1 MGSREGSTMWT
12 HIRDTLR
19 VIWRFTFKPIVPVI
33 GYNLCSASLLAS
45 VSPCAVFE
53 PLNEAECNGCICND
67 LNKEKGVSNTSITVS
82 NQIVNGKNG
91 SHWLMNLIGRG
102 IGFKMSVG
110 SSVVSNTHIFDDNIH
125 QKQPLPVSVISIDTT
140 GTTLQ
145 LEHDSCTSAGF
156 TLRKKLQG
164 LIQCC
169 HSWPILPS
177 SLTLAKTL
185 LCPDWPAHSC
195 VFTHTHLSS
204 SLSNVLLY
212 CGVQCNPSA
221 MDKYQDLFHQ
231 SQNSWGV
238 CMNNNNNSV
247 TDTPGSGGEVSIDGA
262 RKMSHTSENHIPV
275 MLDCKHDSHGIQGS
289 ELLNSGPCKC
299 DMNNA
304 TSQFVKHNCHLLPHS
319 CAPVTL
325 ASSQQNKLIDA
336 NFSALTKLCSS
347 CKVTDSQLI
356 TCQNSADAP
365 GVVQH
370 QFQSSEENKGKKNK
384 KTRPSAKKRRRL
396 KQKRKSDS
404 HASSDISRTL
414 TTEKQGCENT
424 HRENMDVTMTL
435 GQCVECNM
443 EDEFVVISDIS
454 LNKFVMSPDMSS
466 DSDSD
471 DTDGGFVDMDAA
483 AALWD
488 SFTIGNPYDPLSFQF
503 TCTISTNT
511 TTLFSDVEIGTSS
524 RIHDANRKWN
534 ESYQEVDFDINNVVD
549 IQDRKVRVEQY
560 N

>member
-1 MGSREGSTMWT
+1 
-12 HIRDTLR
+12 
-19 VIWRFTFKPIVPVI
+19 
-33 GYNLCSASLLAS
+33 
-45 VSPCAVFE
+45 
-53 PLNEAECNGCICND
+53 
-67 LNKEKGVSNTSITVS
+67 
-82 NQIVNGKNG
+82 
-91 SHWLMNLIGRG
+91 
-102 IGFKMSVG
+102 
-110 SSVVSNTHIFDDNIH
+110 
-125 QKQPLPVSVISIDTT
+125 
-140 GTTLQ
+140 
-145 LEHDSCTSAGF
+145 
-156 TLRKKLQG
+156 
-164 LIQCC
+164 
-169 HSWPILPS
+169 
-177 SLTLAKTL
+177 
-185 LCPDWPAHSC
+185 
-195 VFTHTHLSS
+195 
-204 SLSNVLLY
+204 
-212 CGVQCNPSA
+212 

-238 CMNNNNNSV
+238 GMNNNNNSV
-247 TDTPGSGGEVSIDGA
+247 TDTPGSG
-262 RKMSHTSENHIPV
+262 
-275 MLDCKHDSHGIQGS
+275 
-289 ELLNSGPCKC
+289 
-299 DMNNA
+299 
-304 TSQFVKHNCHLLPHS
+304 
-319 CAPVTL
+319 
-325 ASSQQNKLIDA
+325 
-336 NFSALTKLCSS
+336 
-347 CKVTDSQLI
+347 
-356 TCQNSADAP
+356 

-549 IQDRKVRVEQY
+549 IQDRKVHFPVRDTDLAEVHHLTEWPEACTDARRGCWEEYARDRQRFGRRIQRVEELIGFCLTQAHRNVVY
-560 N
+560 QTRFVEYLR